1 MKKVRLSLSLFSV
14 LCLLLGACKKE
25 ARPGPLP
32 ATENEEITAKKKPA
46 GSATVSVLYKGLNNP
61 RGLKFGP
68 DGNLYV
74 AEAGTGGT
82 MSTAAICPDIQ
93 VGLPVGPFTG
103 SPTSGGVS
111 KISMEGQRTVI
122 TDQLASSQD
131 AGLNPSI
138 MGPSDVAFIGNTLY
152 VLMAGAGCSHGVTS
166 MPNGIFRIN
175 PNGSATLIANLGA
188 WLLANPAQNPA
199 DDFEPEGVWYSM
211 VTKGNSFYAIEPNQG
226 ILARVDLNGQITE
239 VADISATQGHIV
251 PTALAYKGNFYFGNL
266 GTFPI
271 QPQSAIYKANPAGK
285 IQTVATGFSAIL
297 GLVIDQQSRMYVL
310 EMTSGA
316 MFPTPGTGRIVK
328 VEPNGSKEVI
338 VSGLNLP
345 TGMTMGPDGN
355 LYVSNWGFGMPPG
368 GGEIVKVTLASK

>member
-1 MKKVRLSLSLFSV
+1 MKKILFSLSLIASCSLAFV
-14 LCLLLGACKKE
+14 ACKKD
-25 ARPGPLP
+25 AAPDASQ
-32 ATENEEITAKKKPA
+32 ATENELSTAKKKPVQA
-46 GSATVSVLYKGLNNP
+46 SVTVLYKGLNNP

-68 DGNLYV
+68 DGYLYV
-74 AEAGTGGT
+74 AEAGTGGN
-82 MSTAAICPDIQ
+82 MSTAGICPDIQ
-93 VGLPVGPFTG
+93 VGLPLGPFTG
-103 SPTSGGVS
+103 SPTGGGVS
-111 KISMEGQRTVI
+111 KISMGGQRTVV
-122 TDQLASSQD
+122 TNQLASSQD
-131 AGLNPSI
+131 AGPNPSI
-138 MGPSDVAFIGNTLY
+138 MGPSDVAFMGNTLY

-175 PNGSATLIANLGA
+175 PDGTPTLIADLGA
-188 WLLANPAQNPA
+188 WLLANPAENPA

-211 VTKGNSFYAIEPNQG
+211 VTKGKSFYAVEPNQG
-226 ILARVDLNGQITE
+226 VLVEVGLDGQISE
-239 VADISATQGHIV
+239 VADISATEGHIV

-271 QPQSAIYKANPAGK
+271 QPQSAIYKVNPAGK
-285 IQTVATGFSAIL
+285 IQTIATGFSAIL

-316 MFPTPGTGRIVK
+316 PFPTPGTGRIVK

-368 GGEIVKVTLASK
+368 GGEIVKVTLSK

>member
-1 MKKVRLSLSLFSV
+1 MKKITFSLSLFA
-14 LCLLLGACKKE
+14 LCCIALVACKKE
-25 ARPGPLP
+25 VAPAAAE
-32 ATENEEITAKKKPA
+32 ATENEQAVAKKKPVQA
-46 GSATVSVLYKGLNNP
+46 AVSVLYAGLNNP

-68 DGNLYV
+68 DGHLYV
-74 AEAGTGGT
+74 AEAGTGGK
-82 MSTAAICPDIQ
+82 MSTAGICPDIQ
-93 VGLPVGPFTG
+93 VGLPLGPFTG

-111 KISMEGQRTVI
+111 KISMSGQRTVI

-131 AGLNPSI
+131 GSPNPSV

-211 VTKGNSFYAIEPNQG
+211 VTKGKSFYALEPNQG
-226 ILARVDLNGQITE
+226 VLVRVDLNGRITE
-239 VADISATQGHIV
+239 VADISATEGHIV

-271 QPQSAIYKANPAGK
+271 MGQSGIYKVNPAGK
-285 IQTVATGFSAIL
+285 VQTVATGFSAIL

-316 MFPTPGTGRIVK
+316 PFPTPGTGRIVK
-328 VEPNGSKEVI
+328 VEPNGKKEVI

-355 LYVSNWGFGMPPG
+355 LYVSNWGFGMGPG
-368 GGEIVKVTLASK
+368 GGEIVKVALHK